1 MHIEQLQKNKT
12 PLNIE
17 TLELI
22 GLITTDLNPTISSI
36 KASTLKNQFKRVALS
51 FYREGLLGKSKKI
64 NDTLFFYNINNDKIL
79 KINNPILKSLNRIE
93 LPDQLTIQDCLTK
106 RETSLE
112 NIEELINWAKDNN
125 PQINHDDWQ
134 QFEYELDNSF
144 ENELS
149 MNIYRGLRQKQLA
162 NTINSANYLNL
173 WQWLTTTMSKNQQL
187 AFLEQWGAV
196 GHIYHPSSK
205 TKIGLSKFEN
215 ILYSPEFENE
225 VNIIF
230 GAIHKNIAHIEIIDN
245 RIDNYQNWMII
256 NYPEQY
262 KIWYHKLDNRGLDS
276 NNYLMIPIHP
286 WQAEHILPAKHKCL
300 IDCQQLIII
309 NDCKYTTKPSMSF
322 RTMLPVATKDKT
334 LMPHIKL
341 PVAIHATSVTRTVS
355 PESVKTGPRISK
367 ILLEI
372 LAKENHLAKNMD
384 ILADIAGIHTTKACR
399 KDDIR
404 QLSAIFRTN
413 PEELLDSD
421 EVACPLASLFVKTPQ
436 NQALICDILELL
448 DYNQPSQI
456 LAYFRKYTQITLT
469 ACLDLYLLYGIALE
483 AHQQNTLVVFKENM
497 PQKLLIRDLGG
508 MRLHLPS
515 FEASGF
521 HFPKDTFSL
530 TFTNS
535 QTITRRKFI
544 HACLQSNIGE
554 LVIQLSSHY
563 KIAEGRF
570 WTIVKGEIHQ
580 RFEYLKPRISPDKY
594 KQEYTQILEKPW
606 SIKALTRMRL
616 NDKLECDKDD
626 MQGDIY
632 INLKNPL
639 A

>member
-149 MNIYRGLRQKQLA
+149 MNIYRGLRQKQLT

-262 KIWYHKLDNRGLDS
+262 KIWYHELDNRGLDS

-594 KQEYTQILEKPW
+594 KQEYAQILEKPW

>member
-173 WQWLTTTMSKNQQL
+173 WQWLTATMSKNQQL

-262 KIWYHKLDNRGLDS
+262 KIWYHELDNRGLDS

-594 KQEYTQILEKPW
+594 KQEYAQILEKPW

>member
-64 NDTLFFYNINNDKIL
+64 NDTLFFCNINNDKIL

-149 MNIYRGLRQKQLA
+149 MNIYRGLRQKQLT

-262 KIWYHKLDNRGLDS
+262 KIWYHELDNRGLDS

>member
-1 MHIEQLQKNKT
+1 EQLQKNKT

-262 KIWYHKLDNRGLDS
+262 KIWYHELDNRGLDS

-594 KQEYTQILEKPW
+594 KQEYAQILEKPW

>member
-262 KIWYHKLDNRGLDS
+262 KIWYHELDNRGLDS

>member
-262 KIWYHKLDNRGLDS
+262 KIWYHELDNRGLDS

-594 KQEYTQILEKPW
+594 KQEYAQILEKPW
-606 SIKALTRMRL
+606 SIKALTRMR
-616 NDKLECDKDD
+616 
-626 MQGDIY
+626 
-632 INLKNPL
+632 
-639 A
+639 

>member
-1 MHIEQLQKNKT
+1 MHIEQLQKNNS
-12 PLNIE
+12 PINIE
-17 TLELI
+17 SLELI
-22 GLITTDLNPTISSI
+22 GLITTDLSPTITNI
-36 KASTLKNQFKRVALS
+36 KASTLENQFKRVVLS
-51 FYREGLLGKSKKI
+51 FYREELLGKATK
-64 NDTLFFYNINNDKIL
+64 INNDLLFYNKKNNKIL
-79 KINNPILKSLNRIE
+79 KINSPTLKSLNKID
-93 LPDQLTIQDCLTK
+93 LSNNLTIRDCLTK
-106 RETSLE
+106 KETSLE
-112 NIEELINWAKDNN
+112 SIEELISWAKDNN

-134 QFEYELDNSF
+134 QFEYELHNSF

-149 MNIYRGLRQKQLA
+149 MNIYRSLRQKQLA
-162 NTINSANYLNL
+162 NTIKTANYSNL
-173 WQWLTTTMSKNQQL
+173 WQWLNTTMSKNEQL

-196 GHIYHPSSK
+196 GHKYHPGSK

-245 RIDNYQNWMII
+245 RIDNYQDWMIT

-262 KIWYHKLDNRGLDS
+262 KIWNHELDNRGLDS

-286 WQAEHILPAKHKCL
+286 WQAEHILPIKHKCL

-322 RTMLPVATKDKT
+322 RTMLPMTNKDKT

-372 LAKENHLAKNMD
+372 LAKEQHIAENMD
-384 ILADIAGIHTTKACR
+384 ILVDIAGIHTTKACR

-404 QLSAIFRTN
+404 QLAAIFRAN
-413 PEELLDSD
+413 PEASLQPD
-421 EVACPLASLFVKTPQ
+421 EMACPLASLFVKTPE
-436 NQALICDILELL
+436 NQALICDILEIL
-448 DYNQPSQI
+448 DYDQPNQI

-483 AHQQNTLVVFKENM
+483 AHQQNTLVIFKQNI
-497 PQKLLIRDLGG
+497 PQRLLIRDLGG

-521 HFPKDTFSL
+521 HLPKDTFSL

-554 LVIQLSSHY
+554 LILQLNNHY
-563 KIAEGRF
+563 KIAEENF
-570 WTIVKGEIHQ
+570 WTIVKDEIHQ
-580 RFEYLKPRISPDKY
+580 RFEYLKPRISADKY

-632 INLKNPL
+632 VKLKNPL

>member
-262 KIWYHKLDNRGLDS
+262 KIWYHELDNRGLDS

-594 KQEYTQILEKPW
+594 KQEYAQILEKPW
-606 SIKALTRMRL
+606 SIKALTRIRL

>member
-93 LPDQLTIQDCLTK
+93 LTDQLTIQDCLTK

-162 NTINSANYLNL
+162 NTINSADYLNL

-196 GHIYHPSSK
+196 GHIYHPGSK

-262 KIWYHKLDNRGLDS
+262 KIWYHELDNRGLDS

-456 LAYFRKYTQITLT
+456 LAYFRKYTKITLT

-521 HFPKDTFSL
+521 HLPKDTFSL

-570 WTIVKGEIHQ
+570 WTIVKDEIHQ

>member
-51 FYREGLLGKSKKI
+51 FYREGLLSKSKKI

-262 KIWYHKLDNRGLDS
+262 KIWYHELDNRGLDS

-594 KQEYTQILEKPW
+594 KQEYAQILEKPW

>member
-1 MHIEQLQKNKT
+1 MEQLQKNKT

-262 KIWYHKLDNRGLDS
+262 KIWYHELDNRGLDS

-594 KQEYTQILEKPW
+594 KQEYAQILEKPW

>member
-262 KIWYHKLDNRGLDS
+262 KIWDHELDNRGLDS

-322 RTMLPVATKDKT
+322 RTMLPVAPKDKT

-594 KQEYTQILEKPW
+594 KQEYAQILEKPW

>member
-262 KIWYHKLDNRGLDS
+262 KIWYHELDNRGLDS

-594 KQEYTQILEKPW
+594 KQEYAQILEKPW

>member
-93 LPDQLTIQDCLTK
+93 LTDQLTIQDCLTK

-162 NTINSANYLNL
+162 NIINSANYLNL

-196 GHIYHPSSK
+196 GHIYHPGSK

-262 KIWYHKLDNRGLDS
+262 KIWYHELDNRGLDS

-521 HFPKDTFSL
+521 HLPKDTFSL

-570 WTIVKGEIHQ
+570 WTIVKDEIHQ

>member
-162 NTINSANYLNL
+162 NIINSANYLNL

-187 AFLEQWGAV
+187 TFLEQWGAV
-196 GHIYHPSSK
+196 GNIYHPGSK

-256 NYPEQY
+256 NYPEQF
-262 KIWYHKLDNRGLDS
+262 KIWYHELDNRGLDS

-355 PESVKTGPRISK
+355 LESVKTGPRISK

-521 HFPKDTFSL
+521 HLPKDTFSL

-554 LVIQLSSHY
+554 LVLQLSSHY
-563 KIAEGRF
+563 KIAEKHF
-570 WTIVKGEIHQ
+570 WTIVKDEIHQ
-580 RFEYLKPRISPDKY
+580 RFEYLKPRINTDKY
-594 KQEYTQILEKPW
+594 KQEYSQILEKPW

>member
-1 MHIEQLQKNKT
+1 IEQLQKNKT

-262 KIWYHKLDNRGLDS
+262 KIWYHELDNRGLDS

-594 KQEYTQILEKPW
+594 KQEYAQILEKPW

>member
-262 KIWYHKLDNRGLDS
+262 KIWYHELDNRGLDS

-497 PQKLLIRDLGG
+497 PQ
-508 MRLHLPS
+508 
-515 FEASGF
+515 
-521 HFPKDTFSL
+521 
-530 TFTNS
+530 N
-535 QTITRRKFI
+535 
-544 HACLQSNIGE
+544 
-554 LVIQLSSHY
+554 Y
-563 KIAEGRF
+563 
-570 WTIVKGEIHQ
+570 
-580 RFEYLKPRISPDKY
+580 
-594 KQEYTQILEKPW
+594 
-606 SIKALTRMRL
+606 
-616 NDKLECDKDD
+616 
-626 MQGDIY
+626 
-632 INLKNPL
+632 
-639 A
+639 

>member
-36 KASTLKNQFKRVALS
+36 KASTLLNQFKRVALS

-262 KIWYHKLDNRGLDS
+262 KIWYHELDNRGLDS

>member
-205 TKIGLSKFEN
+205 TKIVLSKFEN

-262 KIWYHKLDNRGLDS
+262 KIWYHELDNRGLDS

-594 KQEYTQILEKPW
+594 KQEYAQILEKPW